1 MTKNINKGVIF
12 LMKNQTKLLSKSA
25 LLLVTVGAGIALASA
40 HHVSVHA
47 DTWQN
52 NVEHVGA
59 HNLKETNQQLT
70 QQIRKSQEAKKVK
83 NSFVST
89 NDALDRVMASD
100 PIQNAKREAKLFK
113 AKSTAEYKKL
123 NKKAKKE
130 IKKYEHKHA
139 KSKKLFRIK
148 VKAHKVYT
156 YVSTKLRKEGRKIEK
171 KGATLWV
178 SGIIKKGSKT
188 FYKLFNGKVIPASKH
203 FVEKLS
209 K

>member
-1 MTKNINKGVIF
+1 
-12 LMKNQTKLLSKSA
+12 MKNQTKLLSKSA
-25 LLLVTVGAGIALASA
+25 LLLVTVGAGITLASA
-40 HHVSVHA
+40 HHVSAHA

-52 NVEHVGA
+52 NVDHVGSQSA
-59 HNLKETNQQLT
+59 HSLAETNKKII
-70 QQIRKSQEAKKVK
+70 QQIQKSQEAKKIK

-89 NDALDRVMASD
+89 NDALDRMTAGHTLKR
-100 PIQNAKREAKLFK
+100 AEREAKKEAKVFK
-113 AKSTAEYKKL
+113 TKSTAEYKKL

-148 VKAHKVYT
+148 VKARKVYT
-156 YVSTKLRKEGRKIEK
+156 YASTKLHKEGRKIEK